1 MRKGDVAAKR
11 VVDRYIY
18 YVACGIIN
26 AINIFQPEIIC
37 VGGGIGHEKETLLEP
52 LRQHVRRE
60 RYSMYSSKQTRICSA
75 ELGNDA
81 GVIGAALLDH

>member
-1 MRKGDVAAKR
+1 MW
-11 VVDRYIY
+11 
-18 YVACGIIN
+18 N
-26 AINIFQPEIIC
+26 SINIFQPEIIC

>member
-1 MRKGDVAAKR
+1 M
-11 VVDRYIY
+11 
-18 YVACGIIN
+18 
-26 AINIFQPEIIC
+26 
-37 VGGGIGHEKETLLEP
+37 GGGIGHEKETLLEP